1 LLIQLITAAGF
12 ALLVSAM
19 CSIFEA
25 ALYSI
30 PASHIEVLTKS
41 GKRSGRLLKKLKT
54 DIHRPITAI
63 LTLNTVANTMGAAVA
78 GASAAAVFGDQ
89 YLALFSVLFT
99 IAILL
104 FSEILPKTMG
114 VAYCRTIAPLIA
126 IPLDWLVRL
135 LAPIIWVI
143 QSIISLLPA
152 KGEEL
157 LISAEEI
164 RATVAL
170 SRASGKIDLQQE
182 KTISNIL
189 ALREK
194 TVRQAMTPRTVTFSL
209 SEHLMVSEA
218 MQLKDKWTLHSRAP
232 VFDTDPDDVVGIV
245 LSKEILL
252 SASEGKDN
260 LQLSDLMHPV
270 HFVPESA
277 PLNKVLLEFFEKRS
291 HLFVVVDEYGS
302 VTGVISLEDVI
313 EEIIGQEIMDESDL
327 TRDMRELARRKRKT
341 LTGR

>member
-1 LLIQLITAAGF
+1 LLIQLLAATGF
-12 ALLVSAM
+12 ALIVSAM

-25 ALYSI
+25 ALYSV
-30 PASHIEVLTKS
+30 PVSHIEVLTKS

-54 DIHRPITAI
+54 EIHRPITAI

-78 GASAAAVFGDQ
+78 GASAAAFFGEQ
-89 YLALFSVLFT
+89 YLALFSVFFT
-99 IAILL
+99 VAILL

-114 VAYCRTIAPLIA
+114 VAYCRTIAPVIA
-126 IPLDWLVRL
+126 FPLEGLVRL
-135 LAPIIWVI
+135 LSPVIWLI
-143 QSIISLLPA
+143 QSITRLIPT

-164 RATVAL
+164 QATVAL

-209 SEHLMVSEA
+209 SEHLTVGEA
-218 MQLKDKWTLHSRAP
+218 MQLKDKWNLHSRAP
-232 VFDTDPDDVVGIV
+232 VYDADPDDVVGIV

-252 SASEGKDN
+252 SASEGKDH
-260 LQLSDLMHPV
+260 LRLAELMHPV

-277 PLNKVLLEFFEKRS
+277 PLNKILMDFFEKRS

-302 VTGVISLEDVI
+302 VTGVISLEDII
-313 EEIIGQEIMDESDL
+313 EEIMGQEIMDESDL
-327 TRDMRELARRKRKT
+327 TRDMRELARRKRRT
-341 LTGR
+341 LSR